1 MQNTAKCVTTESL
14 KAIKQV
20 KRMDYKD
27 YYKILGVKKSA
38 TTDEI
43 KKAYRKLARKYHP
56 DVNPND
62 NVAEEKFK
70 EINEANEVL
79 TDSKKRAKYDQLGSS
94 WQAYQQAGAGGGFNW
109 NDWAQGGVDLNDL
122 FGGGRQSGT
131 GFSDFFEAIFGS
143 MGGHTIARKGQDYT
157 REIEISLE
165 EAYQGTT
172 RILQKSNNRRLEVKI
187 PMGAKT
193 GTKVRIKG
201 EGGQGAGGA
210 PNGNLYLRVNIAKHP
225 DFEVEGDD
233 LKTRVDVDLYT
244 ALLGGNAEVMT
255 LKGSL
260 KLKIPPET
268 QNGKTFRLRGQGMP
282 KLGVANSYGNL
293 YVTVN
298 VKLPQ
303 HLTEAEIDL
312 FEELRDMR

>member
-1 MQNTAKCVTTESL
+1 
-14 KAIKQV
+14 
-20 KRMDYKD
+20 MDYKD
-27 YYKILGVKKSA
+27 YYKILGVDKSA

-56 DVNPND
+56 DVNPENKA
-62 NVAEEKFK
+62 AEEKFK
-70 EINEANEVL
+70 EINEAHEVL
-79 TDSKKRAKYDQLGSS
+79 TNPQKRAKYDQLGSS
-94 WQAYQQAGAGGGFNW
+94 WQAYQQGGAGGGFNW
-109 NDWAQGGVDLNDL
+109 NDWAQSGVDINDL
-122 FGGGRQSGT
+122 FGGGNRQSTT

-165 EAYQGTT
+165 EAHQGTT
-172 RILQKSNNRRLEVKI
+172 RILQKSNNRRIEVKI
-187 PMGAKT
+187 PAGAKT

-201 EGGQGAGGA
+201 EGGQGSGGA
-210 PNGNLYLRVNIAKHP
+210 PNGDLFLRVNIAKHP
-225 DFEVEGDD
+225 NFEVEGED
-233 LKTRVDVDLYT
+233 LKTTADVDLYT
-244 ALLGGNAEVMT
+244 ALLGGTAEVMT

-260 KLKIPPET
+260 KLKIPAGT
-268 QNGKTFRLRGQGMP
+268 QNGKTFRLRGQGIP

-303 HLTEAEIDL
+303 HLSEEEIEL
-312 FEELRDMR
+312 FEELRDMRA